1 MVQVAIAEDEDLIG
15 MEHNLCS
22 YCGGEKLSDSSLAH
36 PPILEADT
44 RLITYCAVTIGHNLC

>member
-44 RLITYCAVTIGHNLC
+44 RDRKSVV